1 LRRQLLGAALLLPCG
16 GLRLAQAQPSPAGEA
31 RDRPLRVAAAT
42 AVVDSGLA
50 RRLREALARDAGL
63 ATQWLRGPSAQV
75 LSAVEQGGADVA
87 IA

>member
-1 LRRQLLGAALLLPCG
+1 
-16 GLRLAQAQPSPAGEA
+16 
-31 RDRPLRVAAAT
+31 
-42 AVVDSGLA
+42 GLA

-87 IA
+87 IAHAPELESALDREGLVHDRRLLGRSEFVLVGPVAAKGPARGKDPLGL